1 MDHTDRRIT
10 QTGGQSRQAGFLT
23 ARAFRHLCQARDL
36 LRATWRPVT
45 IRDAAAAAAMSPF
58 HFIRR
63 FQALFGDTP
72 HQLHTRARIER
83 AKRLLALT
91 DRSVTAV
98 CFDVGF
104 SSLGSFS
111 TLFRQRV
118 GASPSAY
125 RARLRAHVSP
135 SPLPAARADALREVI
150 APGCLTLM
158 GAAFAIVEKRQE
170 RLPRHTAATPAP
182 LDTAPATRGSTC
194 ASS

>member
-1 MDHTDRRIT
+1 
-10 QTGGQSRQAGFLT
+10 
-23 ARAFRHLCQARDL
+23 
-36 LRATWRPVT
+36 VT

-72 HQLHTRARIER
+72 HQFRTRARIER

-111 TLFRQRV
+111 TLFRRQAGV
-118 GASPSAY
+118 SPSAY
-125 RARLRAHVSP
+125 RARLRSLVHP
-135 SPLPAARADALREVI
+135 SAIPTARADAPSEALREALSEVI

-158 GAAFAIVEKRQE
+158 GAAFAIVEKRRE
-170 RLPRHTAATPAP
+170 RLPSHTAAAAAP
-182 LDTAPATRGSTC
+182 LETARPTRGSTC
-194 ASS
+194 ESS

>member
-1 MDHTDRRIT
+1 
-10 QTGGQSRQAGFLT
+10 
-23 ARAFRHLCQARDL
+23 
-36 LRATWRPVT
+36 VT
-45 IRDAAAAAAMSPF
+45 VRDAAAAAAMSPF

-72 HQLHTRARIER
+72 HAFRTRARIER

-91 DRSVTAV
+91 ERPVTTV
-98 CFDVGF
+98 CLDVGF

-118 GASPSAY
+118 GVSPSAY
-125 RARLRAHVSP
+125 RARVRAHVSP
-135 SPLPAARADALREVI
+135 STFPARRADAHPEALRDVI

-170 RLPRHTAATPAP
+170 RLPRDTAAASAP
-182 LDTAPATRGSTC
+182 LEAAPATRGSTC
-194 ASS
+194 ESS